1 MGEIAMRLMHVIVL
15 AAVFGSVWTISS
27 ANPLQA
33 EKNEP
38 STSIDLKT
46 IRGEI
51 LKIEGEIVIVKD
63 RTGKELVEV
72 IREYFILK
80 DLTGKEIRLQ
90 VEGGT
95 LLDSAVAPGDEVE
108 VEVWNE
114 NRLTQGIDGYAWAI
128 REVTQ

>member
-1 MGEIAMRLMHVIVL
+1 MKVMHVIVL
-15 AAVFGSVWTISS
+15 AAVFGSVWTISL

-33 EKNEP
+33 EKNAP

-51 LKIEGEIVIVKD
+51 LKIEGEMVIIKD
-63 RTGKELVEV
+63 RTGKESIEV
-72 IREYFILK
+72 IGEYFILK

-95 LLDSAVAPGDEVE
+95 LLDSAVAPGDAVE

-114 NRLTQGIDGYAWAI
+114 NRLKQGIDGYARAI
-128 REVTQ
+128 REITQ